1 MLTMKGRRSQRWLSV
16 LIVTTVLA
24 AAQEPVKP
32 KINPRIGT
40 ATKQVTLFTN
50 LELQMLQ
57 AAQKKDKAG
66 LEALL
71 SDDLIIAMP
80 DADPLAGDDWV
91 DSVMAKNFS
100 LKSFAVRH
108 MTVADWG
115 DSAIVKFDR
124 QLQATLDGKNESGE
138 FFVVDLWKKSGDSWK
153 LANRYVAKVGAIPIT
168 PKIEPKPTGKE

>member
-1 MLTMKGRRSQRWLSV
+1 MKMGRSRCLLSALMV
-16 LIVTTVLA
+16 AVLA

-32 KINPRIGT
+32 KVNPRIGT
-40 ATKQVTLFTN
+40 ATKQVTLFN
-50 LELQMLQ
+50 SLELQMLQ
-57 AAQKKDKAG
+57 AVKKKDKAG

-91 DSVMAKNFS
+91 DSVMARNFS
-100 LKSFAVRH
+100 VKSFAIRN
-108 MTVADWG
+108 MTVTDGG

-124 QLQATLDGKNESGE
+124 LLQATLNDKNESGE
-138 FFVVDLWKKSGDSWK
+138 YFVVDLWKKSGDSWK
-153 LANRYVAKVGAIPIT
+153 LANRYVAKVGSVPAT